1 MLPHHHQIVAP
12 HNNPT
17 TTWNH
22 LHHPCPHHHQI
33 HDFPSSRRVSSSNN
47 TALELSANWVSE
59 FSPKVSTFFWVL
71 KFLFHGST
79 TTTERERETET
90 HPTQREKLC
99 FLFPEN
105 YEKYENLLFVSQN
118 RVGLERERKE
128 SICVCLCVREGGERN
143 VRWVFDLEIR
153 NY

>member
-1 MLPHHHQIVAP
+1 MTKLKPSKIPKINCLSHQSNKRGKGYIQL
-12 HNNPT
+12 
-17 TTWNH
+17 H
-22 LHHPCPHHHQI
+22 LFIYLNSFFNIYINQLNQI
-33 HDFPSSRRVSSSNN
+33 NCN
-47 TALELSANWVSE
+47 
-59 FSPKVSTFFWVL
+59 
-71 KFLFHGST
+71 
-79 TTTERERETET
+79 TERERETET

-143 VRWVFDLEIR
+143 VR
-153 NY
+153 